1 MPSANNDSFTSS
13 FSIFL
18 RFFNYLIAMART
30 FNTILNESDKVGHP
44 CLVSDLWGKPSVFTT
59 EYNVNCGFDIYGL
72 YYVEIYFFYTHF
84 VETFFIIN
92 GSWILWYAFST
103 PVEKNHMM
111 FILHFVDVGTSCW
124 FVSVEPFFHPW
135 NKSHLIIMHSPFN
148 VCWIR
153 FANILLRVFISVF
166 IRDSGMWFSF
176 CVMSL
181 DLISGQC

>member
-1 MPSANNDSFTSS
+1 MKVTRLGILVVFLIFEENLQFSPLSIMLTVGLTYMAFITLRYISFIHTL
-13 FSIFL
+13 L
-18 RFFNYLIAMART
+18 RL
-30 FNTILNESDKVGHP
+30 
-44 CLVSDLWGKPSVFTT
+44 
-59 EYNVNCGFDIYGL
+59 
-72 YYVEIYFFYTHF
+72 
-84 VETFFIIN
+84 FFIIN